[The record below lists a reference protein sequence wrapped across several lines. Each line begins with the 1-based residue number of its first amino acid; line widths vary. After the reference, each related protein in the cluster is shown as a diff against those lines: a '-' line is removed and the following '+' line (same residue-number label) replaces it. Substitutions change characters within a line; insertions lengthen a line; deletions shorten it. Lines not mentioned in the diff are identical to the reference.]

1 MILRLFIPTKFIGK
15 TELVP
20 HRTMSNELAKYITTY
35 FTDLL
40 TDKEK
45 LGLKHL
51 RSEYK
56 IEQSSNADD
65 IDRRVRM
72 YKRVGW
78 LTEDKD
84 VLELVSGGQD
94 KLDRKIAERI
104 LSDHGDKV
112 FINNCPNCGRLSR
125 TPSAREC
132 RHCRH
137 GWR

>member
-1 MILRLFIPTKFIGK
+1 
-15 TELVP
+15 
-20 HRTMSNELAKYITTY
+20 MSNELAKYITTY

-56 IEQSSNADD
+56 IEHSNNSDG
-65 IDRRVRM
+65 IDRRVQI

-78 LTEDKD
+78 LRGDKEI
-84 VLELVSGGQD
+84 LELVSGGQD
-94 KLDRKIAERI
+94 ELDRKIAERI

-112 FINNCPNCGRLSR
+112 IINNCPNCGRLAR
-125 TPSAREC
+125 TPIARQC
-132 RHCRH
+132 RHCGH
-137 GWR
+137 SWR